1 MNASG
6 VDSQLLVLLAVA
18 NGTPII
24 LSKVFGKALT
34 LPVDGGA
41 AFADG
46 RPLFGD
52 SKTMRGL
59 VLSIGQLNWE
69 VGVVELVK
77 CDPAPI

>member
-1 MNASG
+1 MHPALIA
-6 VDSQLLVLLAVA
+6 QLLVLLAVA

-46 RPLFGD
+46 RPPFGAA
-52 SKTMRGL
+52 KTMRGL
-59 VLSIGQLNWE
+59 VLSIF
-69 VGVVELVK
+69 VS
-77 CDPAPI
+77 

>member
-1 MNASG
+1 MHPALIA
-6 VDSQLLVLLAVA
+6 QLLVLLAVA

-34 LPVDGGA
+34 LPVDGDA

-46 RPLFGD
+46 RPLFGA

-59 VLSIGQLNWE
+59 VRSI
-69 VGVVELVK
+69 LVS
-77 CDPAPI
+77 